1 MYNYY
6 IQPAGDFNGYY
17 INSGMWV
24 DTVDRGRYPLSSS
37 GVESTDLCQSYYPY
51 YDCLSGLPLTNDC
64 QQWYRY
70 KYK

>member
-17 INSGMWV
+17 TNSGMWV
-24 DTVDRGRYPLSSS
+24 DTVDRGRYHLSSS
-37 GVESTDLCQSYYPY
+37 GVESTDLCQSFYPH
-51 YDCLSGLPLTNDC
+51 YDCLSSLSLTSEW
-64 QQWYRY
+64 QQGY